1 MPPYVNFFYLS
12 YMTEKYWK
20 VGAEKFKIKPTKPQ
34 ACPSN
39 VILACALVL
48 MGFLPKLGLQNGIWT
63 QAQWLIISA
72 VEIGEKKV
80 LQQTLFIVPFPYSY
94 HLSQELCYF
103 C

>member
-1 MPPYVNFFYLS
+1 MLKTSFQRKLNSIYSEYHKTIIPSLFLMPPYVNFFYLS

-48 MGFLPKLGLQNGIWT
+48 MGFLPKLGLQNGI
-63 QAQWLIISA
+63 
-72 VEIGEKKV
+72 
-80 LQQTLFIVPFPYSY
+80 
-94 HLSQELCYF
+94 
-103 C
+103 